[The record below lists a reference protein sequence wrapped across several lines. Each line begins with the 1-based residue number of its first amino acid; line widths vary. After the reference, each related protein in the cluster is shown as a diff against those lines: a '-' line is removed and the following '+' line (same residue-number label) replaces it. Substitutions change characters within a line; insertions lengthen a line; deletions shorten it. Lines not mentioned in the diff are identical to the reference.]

1 VNHPFVISVIMHIA
15 FFVVMGLFAIR
26 SRPEVMALP
35 VQTVRWINI
44 VPPVAPPVTEAAPAP
59 PTKPVV
65 RAPKTKVERGTAILP
80 EKPAKLPETQQ
91 IPEPIPEST
100 IAPPEPAPEVMAEPD
115 TTATTIVAGLPDAS
129 GLKVDEPD
137 FTFLYYLN
145 IIRNRIQ
152 DYWQPPRLASSR
164 SQNQQAMVM
173 FKIGRSGKISQIR
186 VEQSSGNFLFD
197 QAAQRA
203 LYEVTQLPPLPVEY
217 GGKELTVHIE
227 FETLR

>member
-1 VNHPFVISVIMHIA
+1 MHIA

-26 SRPEVMALP
+26 SRPDVMALP

-44 VPPVAPPVTEAAPAP
+44 VPPVAPPVTEPVPAP
-59 PTKPVV
+59 PAKPVV
-65 RAPKTKVERGTAILP
+65 RAPKTKTEKGTAILP
-80 EKPAKLPETQQ
+80 EKPANLPEIQP
-91 IPEPIPEST
+91 IPEPIPESA
-100 IAPPEPAPEVMAEPD
+100 IASPEPLPEVTAETD
-115 TTATTIVAGLPDAS
+115 SSAATTVAGLPDAT

-152 DYWQPPRLASSR
+152 EYWQPPRLASSQ

-173 FKIGRSGKISQIR
+173 FKIGRSGNISQIR

-203 LYEVTQLPPLPVEY
+203 LYEVATLPPLPVEY
-217 GGKELTVHIE
+217 GGNELTVHIE

>member
-1 VNHPFVISVIMHIA
+1 VNHPFIISVIMHIT

-26 SRPEVMALP
+26 SRPDVMALP

-44 VPPVAPPVTEAAPAP
+44 VPPVAPPVTEPAPAP
-59 PTKPVV
+59 PAKPVL
-65 RAPKTKVERGTAILP
+65 RAPKTKTEKGTAILP
-80 EKPAKLPETQQ
+80 EKPAKLPEIQQ
-91 IPEPIPEST
+91 IPEPIPESST
-100 IAPPEPAPEVMAEPD
+100 APPEPLPEVTAETDSSAIP
-115 TTATTIVAGLPDAS
+115 AVAGLPDAT

-152 DYWQPPRLASSR
+152 EYWQPPRLASSQ

-203 LYEVTQLPPLPVEY
+203 LYEVAQLPPLPVEY
-217 GGKELTVHIE
+217 GGSELTVHIE

>member
-1 VNHPFVISVIMHIA
+1 VNHPFIISVMMHIV
-15 FFVVMGLFAIR
+15 FFGVMGLFAVR
-26 SRPEVMALP
+26 SRPDVMTLP

-44 VPPVAPPVTEAAPAP
+44 VPPVALPVTEPAP
-59 PTKPVV
+59 TPPAKPAV
-65 RAPKTKVERGTAILP
+65 RAPKTKTERGTAILP
-80 EKPAKLPETQQ
+80 EKPAKLPEIQP

-100 IAPPEPAPEVMAEPD
+100 IAPTEPLPEMTAEAD
-115 TTATTIVAGLPDAS
+115 NSATATVAGLPDAT

-152 DYWQPPRLASSR
+152 EYWQPPRLVSSQ

-173 FKIGRSGKISQIR
+173 FKISRSGNISQIR

-203 LYEVTQLPPLPVEY
+203 LYEVAQLPPLPVEY
-217 GGKELTVHIE
+217 GGNELTVHIE